1 MYGTGSLNAKI
12 TDKVSFY
19 DYTRLC
25 HSLGFDPETTFLEF
39 S

>member
-1 MYGTGSLNAKI
+1 MYSTESLNAKI

-19 DYTRLC
+19 NYTRLC
-25 HSLGFDPETTFLEF
+25 HSLGFNPETAFLEF

>member
-1 MYGTGSLNAKI
+1 MFGTESLNAKI
-12 TDKVSFY
+12 TDKVSFL

-25 HSLGFDPETTFLEF
+25 HALGFNPETDFLEF